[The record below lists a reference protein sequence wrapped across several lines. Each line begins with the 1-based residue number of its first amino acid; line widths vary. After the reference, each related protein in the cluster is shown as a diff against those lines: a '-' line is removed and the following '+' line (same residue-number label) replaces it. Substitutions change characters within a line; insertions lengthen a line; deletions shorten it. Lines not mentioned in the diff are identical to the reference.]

1 MDLML
6 RVAGLLGIIL
16 GAFLFRDKTGRGS
29 GKRIIQIFTIIGGS
43 VGYLA
48 ATGALAIGAEEF
60 VGDGDPRVIQVVF
73 TLLGAYIARQWA
85 KMARRAIV
93 IVGPPWAILMFI
105 DYLEYQK
112 GIDILGLAQKIPSFP
127 NISAGSMEGLLIILV
142 TAISIYTRRVM
153 RRYAP
158 LVISGML
165 SGCLITYG
173 FVFLVTGIQPEP
185 GGPEVWGVVSIA
197 LVSITLQVRYIS
209 KAEEGRIRRELYRT
223 DEDLIALKE
232 KASKAK
238 KTVTKGFGDTLVVTC
253 PACSV
258 KSPNRVITRKEG
270 AKGIEVLVNCR
281 WKNEWEEVCNNHHT
295 VIEVKAGTAY
305 HN

>member
-1 MDLML
+1 M
-6 RVAGLLGIIL
+6 
-16 GAFLFRDKTGRGS
+16 
-29 GKRIIQIFTIIGGS
+29 
-43 VGYLA
+43 
-48 ATGALAIGAEEF
+48 
-60 VGDGDPRVIQVVF
+60 
-73 TLLGAYIARQWA
+73 
-85 KMARRAIV
+85 
-93 IVGPPWAILMFI
+93 
-105 DYLEYQK
+105 
-112 GIDILGLAQKIPSFP
+112 
-127 NISAGSMEGLLIILV
+127 
-142 TAISIYTRRVM
+142 
-153 RRYAP
+153 
-158 LVISGML
+158 
-165 SGCLITYG
+165 
-173 FVFLVTGIQPEP
+173 VTGIQPEP

-197 LVSITLQVRYIS
+197 LVSIPLQVRYIS

>member
-93 IVGPPWAILMFI
+93 ILGPPWAILMFI

-153 RRYAP
+153 RR
-158 LVISGML
+158 LSLIHIS
-165 SGCLITYG
+165 
-173 FVFLVTGIQPEP
+173 EP
-185 GGPEVWGVVSIA
+185 
-197 LVSITLQVRYIS
+197 
-209 KAEEGRIRRELYRT
+209 
-223 DEDLIALKE
+223 
-232 KASKAK
+232 
-238 KTVTKGFGDTLVVTC
+238 
-253 PACSV
+253 
-258 KSPNRVITRKEG
+258 TRP
-270 AKGIEVLVNCR
+270 
-281 WKNEWEEVCNNHHT
+281 
-295 VIEVKAGTAY
+295 Y
-305 HN
+305 